1 MIEKISRVL
10 LTAALLA
17 GTVAAQSTIAPV
29 PASPA
34 SPAPTPPLAA
44 TATLNSAVTLNAANV
59 TPGTAAAPNPVLR
72 FAKLSPLGD
81 SPDWSKLQAFA
92 KTMTRPELEAALKE
106 IYTDNSTLPAAW
118 RIEGNA
124 LLIQTG
130 DPANPE
136 ARIDLETVSKP
147 PAESTRHWH
156 RVSELQPYKDRPVL
170 SDLHIALDPG
180 HIGGSYGRIEER
192 FLSFQQGESIQEGD
206 LSLVTAFAL
215 SERLKALGAYVTL
228 VRENAEPVTKAR
240 PATLRDPALKL
251 LKEAGFPDPK
261 EGYDGLTGDAKLLT
275 VQWQSEK
282 LFYRVSEIHARGKKV
297 NTQIK
302 PDLVLC
308 LHYNAE
314 AWGNATAPQFSPQ
327 NHAHVLV
334 NGCYS
339 PAELEQADVRFEMF
353 HRLFSRIHEEEIP
366 LADSVADGLLK
377 ATGLPP
383 YVYTTPNARR
393 AGANTAV
400 YARNLLANRIYDCPV
415 VYLEPFVMNHE
426 ETYRRLLAG
435 HFVGR
440 TLIAGRLQTSAVEDY
455 VRGVVDGLVAY
466 YQKHRKPL

>member
-1 MIEKISRVL
+1 MNEKISRVL
-10 LTAALLA
+10 LSAAMLA
-17 GTVAAQSTIAPV
+17 GTVAAQSPT
-29 PASPA
+29 
-34 SPAPTPPLAA
+34 PAPPPAPPATVTPSSILPG
-44 TATLNSAVTLNAANV
+44 TSAV
-59 TPGTAAAPNPVLR
+59 PNPILR

-136 ARIDLETVSKP
+136 ERIDLDTISKP

-156 RVSELQPYKDRPVL
+156 RVRELQPLKDRPVL
-170 SDLHIALDPG
+170 SDIHIALDPG
-180 HIGGSYGRIEER
+180 HIGGNYGRIEER
-192 FLSFQQGESIQEGD
+192 FLSFKPNEYIQEGD
-206 LSLVTAFAL
+206 LSLVTAQVLA
-215 SERLKALGAYVTL
+215 ERLKALGAYVTL
-228 VRENAEPVTKAR
+228 VRENLEPVTNNR
-240 PATLRDPALKL
+240 PPALREPALKL

-314 AWGNATAPQFSPQ
+314 AWGNATSPQFSPQ

-334 NGCYS
+334 NGCYG

-366 LADSVADGLLK
+366 LADAVAEGLLK
-377 ATGLPP
+377 ATRLPP

-393 AGANTAV
+393 AGTNTAV

-440 TLIAGRLQTSAVEDY
+440 TLIAGRLQTSAVDDY
-455 VRGVVDGLVAY
+455 VCGVVDGLVTY
-466 YQKHRKPL
+466 YQKNRKPL

>member
-34 SPAPTPPLAA
+34 SPAPTPPPAA

-59 TPGTAAAPNPVLR
+59 TPGTAAAPNPILR

-136 ARIDLETVSKP
+136 ARIELETVSKP

-156 RVSELQPYKDRPVL
+156 RVTELQPYKDRPVL

-206 LSLVTAFAL
+206 LSLVTAFVL

-240 PATLRDPALKL
+240 PATLRLLPRQRDPRPRQKG
-251 LKEAGFPDPK
+251 E
-261 EGYDGLTGDAKLLT
+261 
-275 VQWQSEK
+275 
-282 LFYRVSEIHARGKKV
+282 HA
-297 NTQIK
+297 
-302 PDLVLC
+302 D
-308 LHYNAE
+308 
-314 AWGNATAPQFSPQ
+314 
-327 NHAHVLV
+327 
-334 NGCYS
+334 
-339 PAELEQADVRFEMF
+339 QARP
-353 HRLFSRIHEEEIP
+353 RP
-366 LADSVADGLLK
+366 
-377 ATGLPP
+377 LPP
-383 YVYTTPNARR
+383 LQRRSLGKCHRAAVLAAKPRPCPRERLLLARR
-393 AGANTAV
+393 A
-400 YARNLLANRIYDCPV
+400 R
-415 VYLEPFVMNHE
+415 
-426 ETYRRLLAG
+426 
-435 HFVGR
+435 
-440 TLIAGRLQTSAVEDY
+440 AGRCALRDVPPT
-455 VRGVVDGLVAY
+455 LLP
-466 YQKHRKPL
+466 HP

>member
-1 MIEKISRVL
+1 L
-10 LTAALLA
+10 
-17 GTVAAQSTIAPV
+17 
-29 PASPA
+29 
-34 SPAPTPPLAA
+34 
-44 TATLNSAVTLNAANV
+44 
-59 TPGTAAAPNPVLR
+59 
-72 FAKLSPLGD
+72 
-81 SPDWSKLQAFA
+81 
-92 KTMTRPELEAALKE
+92 
-106 IYTDNSTLPAAW
+106 
-118 RIEGNA
+118 
-124 LLIQTG
+124 
-130 DPANPE
+130 
-136 ARIDLETVSKP
+136 
-147 PAESTRHWH
+147 
-156 RVSELQPYKDRPVL
+156 
-170 SDLHIALDPG
+170 
-180 HIGGSYGRIEER
+180 
-192 FLSFQQGESIQEGD
+192 
-206 LSLVTAFAL
+206 
-215 SERLKALGAYVTL
+215 
-228 VRENAEPVTKAR
+228 EPVTTER
-240 PATLRDPALKL
+240 QPTLREPALKL
-251 LKEAGFPDPK
+251 LKEAGFPEPK

-302 PDLVLC
+302 PDLVVC

-314 AWGNATAPQFSPQ
+314 AWGDATTPQFSPQ

-353 HRLFSRIHEEEIP
+353 RRLFSRIHEEEIP
-366 LADSVADGLLK
+366 LADAVAEGLLK
-377 ATGLPP
+377 ATNLPP

-393 AGANTAV
+393 AGVNTAV

-466 YQKHRKPL
+466 YHNNRKPL